1 LGECLKGSWDD
12 ERDPLAAL
20 RGGNRGPFEEFVRSE
35 AGTLLRFF
43 QRHGASLAEAED
55 LAQEVF
61 LKLYRSAPTYSA
73 QSRFSSYVLRVA
85 RNAWIDRR
93 RRRAVR
99 PEGPSLDEAA
109 AGSASLLEILP
120 ATGPEVG
127 RGAEVREERERVQAA
142 LAHLPE
148 SHAVVV
154 ELALVQ
160 GRPYAEISELL
171 GIPVG
176 TVKSRVF
183 HALRKLRE
191 QLGEGPRS

>member
-1 LGECLKGSWDD
+1 M
-12 ERDPLAAL
+12 
-20 RGGNRGPFEEFVRSE
+20 
-35 AGTLLRFF
+35 
-43 QRHGASLAEAED
+43 
-55 LAQEVF
+55 
-61 LKLYRSAPTYSA
+61 
-73 QSRFSSYVLRVA
+73 
-85 RNAWIDRR
+85 
-93 RRRAVR
+93 
-99 PEGPSLDEAA
+99 
-109 AGSASLLEILP
+109 
-120 ATGPEVG
+120 
-127 RGAEVREERERVQAA
+127 REERERVQAA